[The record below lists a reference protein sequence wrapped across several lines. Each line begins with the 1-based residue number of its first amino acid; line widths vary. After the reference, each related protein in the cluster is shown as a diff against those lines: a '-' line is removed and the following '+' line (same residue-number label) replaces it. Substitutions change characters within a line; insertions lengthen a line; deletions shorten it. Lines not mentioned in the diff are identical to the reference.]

1 MRNVKNRRQALA
13 LGLTSLAAVFA
24 PLPALGQSKYPD
36 RPIRLIVP
44 RGAGGQV
51 DVIGRQWGERIN
63 ALLGTVVIENMGGGG
78 GTIGTATVA
87 RAQADGHTLL
97 LGSTSDLVL
106 NPVIMPQ
113 LSYDPIKDFAP
124 IAIMATTV
132 PAIVVNT
139 SVPANTLRELVAY
152 AKANPNKLSYGS
164 SGAGTITNLC
174 GELFKQLAGLP
185 DIVHV
190 PYKSAGASLGDLVAG
205 HVPMIAAN
213 MSDAAIEFHKAGKVR
228 ILVVASQQKI
238 KAAPDVPTAPEA
250 GYPDLIVEQFM
261 GLFAPAGTPRPV
273 IEKLA
278 QATKQV
284 MGNEDFQGKLIAQ
297 GFDPVMDSDPVKV
310 AKYLKDELF
319 RWTPV
324 LKAAAMK
331 AG

>member
-1 MRNVKNRRQALA
+1 MRNAKNRRQALV
-13 LGLTSLAAVFA
+13 LGLTSLAAAFA
-24 PLPALGQSKYPD
+24 PLPVFGQAKYPD

-51 DVIGRQWGERIN
+51 DVIGRQWAERIN

-106 NPVIMPQ
+106 NPVIMPH
-113 LSYDPIKDFAP
+113 LTYDPLKDFAP
-124 IAIMATTV
+124 IAIVATTV
-132 PAIVVNT
+132 PAILVNT
-139 SVPANTLRELVAY
+139 SVPANTLQELVAY
-152 AKANPNKLSYGS
+152 AKANPNKVSYGS

-185 DIVHV
+185 DMVHV

-205 HVPMIAAN
+205 HIPVIAAN
-213 MSDAAIEFHKAGKVR
+213 VSDAAVEFHKAGKVR
-228 ILVVASQQKI
+228 MLVVASQQKI
-238 KAAPDVPTAPEA
+238 KAAPDVPTAKEA

-273 IEKLA
+273 IEQLA

-284 MGNEDFQGKLIAQ
+284 MSNEEFQGKLIAQ
-297 GFDPVMDSDPVKV
+297 GFDPVMDSDPV
-310 AKYLKDELF
+310 
-319 RWTPV
+319 
-324 LKAAAMK
+324 
-331 AG
+331 